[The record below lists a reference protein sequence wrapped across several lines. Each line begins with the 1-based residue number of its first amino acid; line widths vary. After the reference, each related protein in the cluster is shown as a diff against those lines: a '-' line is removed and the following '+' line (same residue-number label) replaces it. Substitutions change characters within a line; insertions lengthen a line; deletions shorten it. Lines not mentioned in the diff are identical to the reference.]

1 MDIYSYIKPEE
12 FFAQVIVATQIGL
25 FFIWLVLLIITG
37 IKKRKTLSQIKKF
50 ENVDRLRVFTLN
62 KNTSVSS
69 NSEQISVSNVL
80 PAKARAFF
88 DQVCQDKIKESAP
101 LYKHLK
107 AIFTAGYTESQIH
120 VEALTNNTASRLT
133 GNNAWLR
140 SILSLFIILVLLG
153 TLIGL
158 GESLSQLSSVSLGNA
173 EFSNESLK
181 KGLETLLGKL
191 GAAFAPSIWGVFLT
205 FIGIFIFAV
214 YLRWSTYPVLQR
226 LEYETLTNWFPNLVP
241 TPSQRVY
248 EKLRLTEQT
257 AQNVEKLV
265 ETVQTNTGEL
275 SKNIESANSAL
286 SQLDEA
292 AQNIGNSCYELNG
305 FTTNFAKNL
314 DEFATR
320 FQTSV
325 ETPTPFSDSL
335 TQLYGKM
342 TDESAEFQQTVKQT
356 LDDSQTFRAQVKEE
370 FDLQSV
376 QSKQM
381 LESLELYET
390 AYLAN
395 RQTTDEKLTQTLA
408 AAESALFNLAQQN
421 EIFIRGLI
429 EAVGDPL
436 RHELIKEL
444 GEISTASSN
453 KIEELSQNIGQALS
467 TVSQTVETVANR
479 LETLETPIKS
489 TAEAMDTT
497 SKKTFQSI
505 DATLNNFDSRTTSW
519 LTELRQ
525 DFQSKNNHQENQA
538 NNLANLNTNINSLI
552 AEMKNLGA
560 RLEGYANKPVY
571 RPRPND
577 GGTIPPPKKGFF
589 KRTLSRFKFWG

>member
-1 MDIYSYIKPEE
+1 MDFISYIIPKE
-12 FFAQVIVATQIGL
+12 FVAQIIVFIQFII
-25 FFIWLVLLIITG
+25 FIIWLVLLVFTG
-37 IKKRKTLSQIKKF
+37 IKKRKTLSQIKNF
-50 ENVDRLRVFTLN
+50 EDVNILRIFTLN
-62 KNTSVSS
+62 KNSS
-69 NSEQISVSNVL
+69 TEEIPVSNVL
-80 PAKARAFF
+80 PKSVSAFF
-88 DQVCQDKIKESAP
+88 DRFCEDKIKKSAP

-120 VEALTNNTASRLT
+120 IEALVSNTASRLT

-140 SILSLFIILVLLG
+140 SILSLFIILGLLG

-158 GESLSQLSSVSLGNA
+158 AESLSQLSSISLGNA

-181 KGLETLLGKL
+181 VGLETLLGKL

-205 FIGIFIFAV
+205 VVGIIIFAV
-214 YLRWSTYPVLQR
+214 YLRLSTYPVLQR

-292 AQNIGNSCYELNG
+292 AQNIGSSCYELNG
-305 FTTNFAKNL
+305 FATNFAKNL
-314 DEFATR
+314 DEFANR

-325 ETPTPFSDSL
+325 ETLTPFSDSL
-335 TQLYGKM
+335 TQLYVKM

-356 LDDSQTFRAQVKEE
+356 LDDSQTFRTQVKEE
-370 FDLQSV
+370 FDIQSV
-376 QSKQM
+376 QSQQM
-381 LESLELYET
+381 LESLKLYET
-390 AYLAN
+390 AYLEN

-421 EIFIRGLI
+421 EVFVRGLI

-436 RHELIKEL
+436 RQELIKEL
-444 GEISTASSN
+444 GEFSTSSSS

-467 TVSQTVETVANR
+467 AVSQN
-479 LETLETPIKS
+479 LEDLETPLKS
-489 TAEAMDTT
+489 TVASM
-497 SKKTFQSI
+497 
-505 DATLNNFDSRTTSW
+505 DATAKNTAESMNATLTNFDSRTTSW

-525 DFQSKNNHQENQA
+525 DFESRNNHQENQA
-538 NNLANLNTNINSLI
+538 NNLANLNTNINILI

-560 RLEGYANKPVY
+560 RLEGYSNKPVY
-571 RPRPND
+571 RPRSNAPEKP
-577 GGTIPPPKKGFF
+577 IPTPPGFV
-589 KRTLSRFKFWG
+589 KRTFNRMKFWR